1 MSEPFQIAVLM
12 IAASV
17 IGAVI
22 TRQWAQSKEL
32 VALRKELD
40 ALKLEHAKTATEIG
54 TSDTG
59 IRGRLH
65 DIPNSFLK
73 LDTRV
78 TVLET
83 ENKISGLLTDLI
95 RSIKGAN
102 PNAVRDPPAD
112 RPT

>member
-1 MSEPFQIAVLM
+1 MSEAFQIAALM
-12 IAASV
+12 LAASV

-22 TRQWAQSKEL
+22 MRQWAQSKEL

-40 ALKLEHAKTATEIG
+40 ALKLEHAKVVTEIG
-54 TSDTG
+54 TSETG

-65 DIPNSFLK
+65 DLPSTFLK

-78 TVLET
+78 TIIET
-83 ENKISGLLTDLI
+83 ENRISGLLTDLV

-102 PNAVRDPPAD
+102 ANTVRDSAAGG
-112 RPT
+112 PT